1 MSDSKATR
9 QKRIP
14 SQKKSEIAS
23 KKIRV
28 NGKFVSAD
36 PEAAARKKEELERI
50 RIATEGP
57 TSTDVIPAEAR
68 EEFGTDSKK
77 FFEVALKY
85 APTWYEALKYAK
97 ELKPLQHAALSSIEV
112 NQQVEV
118 THKVLRWQWGEE
130 TSLIEAEASLPIEA
144 ESVNLIESQ
153 SDDNDPSTATDT

>member
-57 TSTDVIPAEAR
+57 SSTDVIPAEAR

-130 TSLIEAEASLPIEA
+130 TPLIEAEPPT
-144 ESVNLIESQ
+144 LIESQ
-153 SDDNDPSTATDT
+153 PDDDVPSTATDT